1 MWGPSSIPAKMARRE
16 HLLLWALVALVSL
29 LVTSQGFP
37 QPFEAEESEDE
48 DEDAAF
54 DYGIQAIYMCF
65 FV

>member
-54 DYGIQAIYMCF
+54 DYGI
-65 FV
+65 